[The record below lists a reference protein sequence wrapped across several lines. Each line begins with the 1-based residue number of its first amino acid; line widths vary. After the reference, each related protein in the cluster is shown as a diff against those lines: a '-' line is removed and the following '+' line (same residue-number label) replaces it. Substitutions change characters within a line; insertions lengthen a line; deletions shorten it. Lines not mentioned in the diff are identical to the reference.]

1 MLKNLI
7 LQLHKGAKIEELR
20 EKAKEILKGLSAKE
34 IAEVEQ
40 ELIKEGIPRE
50 EIRKLCD
57 IHMEIFRKWIGR
69 KNYASRMASYTYF
82 NERARNSSFICRKFG
97 EKY

>member
-1 MLKNLI
+1 MEMIGDKKGMLKNLI
-7 LQLHKGAKIEELR
+7 LQLHKGAKLEEVR

-50 EIRKLCD
+50 EIMKLCD
-57 IHMEIFRKWIGR
+57 IHMEVFKKRWK
-69 KNYASRMASYTYF
+69 KNFLCQNGILSILY
-82 NERARNSSFICRKFG
+82 
-97 EKY
+97 